1 MQTRNFSDRSTE
13 FIKGKVKKLKEFF
26 NISEKIRAAS
36 DAALEKVKKK
46 FAETEEITEYNQQK
60 VLSAFIE
67 NRVSETDFAGS
78 TGYGYGDTGRDKLD
92 KIYADVFGAEDAI
105 VRHSFTCGTHTLAV
119 ALFGVLRPGDTMLC
133 VTGTPYD
140 TIHSVIGLS
149 GSGMG
154 SLKDF
159 GVNYAQVDLDKNGRP
174 DLEAIEKA
182 LETNLKMVYI
192 QRSRGY
198 SLRPSLSVDEIGEI
212 CALVH
217 SKSDAVVM
225 VDNCYGEFVE
235 KKEPT
240 DVGAD
245 LMAGSLI
252 KNAGGSIAKTGGYI
266 AGRSDLVE
274 LCAYRATTPGLGKE
288 VGCSLGENR
297 NMFMGVFH
305 APHVVGEA
313 LKAAVYAAALFENL
327 GFDVTPSSEESR
339 HDIIQALCLENS
351 DRLVEF
357 CRGIQSGAPVD
368 SYVSPE
374 PWDMPG
380 YDSKVIM
387 AAGAFIL
394 GSSIEL
400 SADAPLREPF
410 AVWMQGGINFHSAKT
425 AIMLAAERLYQG
437 GLLK

>member
-1 MQTRNFSDRSTE
+1 M
-13 FIKGKVKKLKEFF
+13 FF
-26 NISEKIRAAS
+26 DFSEKIIKAS
-36 DAALEKVKKK
+36 EVASSKASGAFERIEK
-46 FAETEEITEYNQQK
+46 ISEYNQQK
-60 VLSAFIE
+60 VLSAFIKNKVTE
-67 NRVSETDFAGS
+67 ADFAAS
-78 TGYGYGDTGRDKLD
+78 TGYGYGDRGREKLD
-92 KIYADVFGAEDAI
+92 RIYADVFGAEDAI

-119 ALFGVLRPGDTMLC
+119 ALFGILRPGDTMLC

-140 TIHSVIGLS
+140 TIHGVIGLT

-159 GVNYAQVDLDKNGRP
+159 GVAYKQVELTPEGRP
-174 DLEAIEKA
+174 DIEAIEKA
-182 LETNLKMVYI
+182 LEENPKMVYI

-198 SLRPSLSVDEIGEI
+198 SLRPSLSVSEIGEI
-212 CALVH
+212 AKLVH

-235 KKEPT
+235 REEPT
-240 DVGAD
+240 CVGAD
-245 LMAGSLI
+245 IIAGSLI
-252 KNAGGSIAKTGGYI
+252 KNPGGFLARTGGYI
-266 AGRSDLVE
+266 AGRKDLIE

-288 VGCSLGENR
+288 VGCTLGENR
-297 NMFMGVFH
+297 NMFMGFFN
-305 APHVVGEA
+305 APNVVSQS
-313 LKAAVYAAALFENL
+313 LKTASFASALFENF
-327 GFDVTPSSEESR
+327 GFSVTPSVDEVR
-339 HDIIQALCLENS
+339 HDIIQSICLETPE
-351 DRLVEF
+351 RLCEF

-368 SYVSPE
+368 SFVTPE

-394 GSSIEL
+394 GSSIEI

-410 AVWMQGGINFHSAKT
+410 AVWMQGAITYETGKT
-425 AIMLAAERLYQG
+425 AVMLAAENLEKA

>member
-1 MQTRNFSDRSTE
+1 MNS
-13 FIKGKVKKLKEFF
+13 FF
-26 NISEKIRAAS
+26 EISEKVTAAS
-36 DAALEKVKKK
+36 DAALIKAKSK
-46 FAETEEITEYNQQK
+46 FEEIEDITEYNQQK
-60 VLSAFIE
+60 VLASFIR
-67 NRVSETDFAGS
+67 NRVSEADFAGS
-78 TGYGYGDTGRDKLD
+78 TGYGYGDTGREKLD
-92 KIYADVFGAEDAI
+92 RIYADIFGAEDAI
-105 VRHSFTCGTHTLAV
+105 VRHTFTCGTHTLAV

-140 TIHSVIGLS
+140 TIHSVIGIS
-149 GSGMG
+149 GEGMG
-154 SLKDF
+154 SLKEF
-159 GVNYAQVDLDKNGRP
+159 GVNYAQVDLDENGRP
-174 DLEAIEKA
+174 DMEAIEKA
-182 LETNLKMVYI
+182 LEMNPKMVYI

-212 CALVH
+212 AALVH
-217 SKSDAVVM
+217 SKCDAVVM
-225 VDNCYGEFVE
+225 VDNCYGELVE
-235 KKEPT
+235 KTEPT
-240 DVGAD
+240 EVGAD

-252 KNAGGSIAKTGGYI
+252 KNAGGSIARTGGYI
-266 AGRSDLVE
+266 AGRADLVE

-288 VGCSLGENR
+288 VGCTLGENR
-297 NMFMGVFH
+297 NMFMGIFH
-305 APHVVGEA
+305 APHVVGES
-313 LKAAVYAAALFENL
+313 LKAAVFAAALFEHL
-327 GFDVTPSSEESR
+327 GFKVTPSSDESR

-351 DRLVEF
+351 ERLVEF

-368 SYVSPE
+368 SYVTPE

-425 AIMLAAERLYQG
+425 AIMLAAE
-437 GLLK
+437 GLSKKGLI

>member
-1 MQTRNFSDRSTE
+1 MKTFFNFSDK
-13 FIKGKVKKLKEFF
+13 IK
-26 NISEKIRAAS
+26 SAS
-36 DAALEKVKKK
+36 DAALIKTKAK
-46 FAETEEITEYNQQK
+46 FDEIDSIAEYNQQK
-60 VLSAFIE
+60 VLSAFIN

-92 KIYADVFGAEDAI
+92 RIYADIFGAEDAI
-105 VRHSFTCGTHTLAV
+105 VRHSFTCGTHTLAI
-119 ALFGVLRPGDTMLC
+119 ALYGILRPGDTMLC

-140 TIHSVIGLS
+140 TIHSVIGIS
-149 GSGMG
+149 GEGMG

-174 DLEAIEKA
+174 DMAAIEKA
-182 LETNLKMVYI
+182 LEMKPKMVYI

-212 CALVH
+212 AALVH
-217 SKSDAVVM
+217 SKCDAVVM
-225 VDNCYGEFVE
+225 VDNCYGELVE
-235 KKEPT
+235 RIEPT
-240 DVGAD
+240 EVGAD

-252 KNAGGSIAKTGGYI
+252 KNAGGSIARTGGYI
-266 AGRSDLVE
+266 AGKAELVE

-288 VGCSLGENR
+288 VGCTLGENR
-297 NMFMGVFH
+297 NMFMGIFH
-305 APHVVGEA
+305 APHVVGES
-313 LKAAVYAAALFENL
+313 LKAAVFAAALFEEF
-327 GFDVTPSSEESR
+327 GFKVTPSSDESR
-339 HDIIQALCLENS
+339 HDIIQALCLENA

-368 SYVSPE
+368 SYVTPE

-410 AVWMQGGINFHSAKT
+410 AVWMQGGINFHSAKV
-425 AIMLAAERLYQG
+425 AIMLAAE
-437 GLLK
+437 GLAEKGLI

>member
-1 MQTRNFSDRSTE
+1 MELKNFFD
-13 FIKGKVKKLKEFF
+13 
-26 NISEKIRAAS
+26 ISERIKIAS
-36 DAALEKVKKK
+36 DAALEKAKSK
-46 FAETEEITEYNQQK
+46 FNEIDDITEYNQQK

-78 TGYGYGDTGRDKLD
+78 TGYGYGDTGREKLD
-92 KIYADVFGAEDAI
+92 RIYADIFGAEDAI
-105 VRHSFTCGTHTLAV
+105 VRHSFTCGTHTLAI

-140 TIHSVIGLS
+140 TIHSVIGIS
-149 GSGMG
+149 GEGMG

-159 GVNYAQVDLDKNGRP
+159 GVNYAQVDLGSDGRP
-174 DLEAIEKA
+174 DMAAIEKA
-182 LETNLKMVYI
+182 LEMNPKMVYI

-198 SLRPSLSVDEIGEI
+198 SLRPSLSVAEIGEI
-212 CALVH
+212 SALVH
-217 SKSDAVVM
+217 SKCDAVVM
-225 VDNCYGEFVE
+225 VDNCYGELVE
-235 KKEPT
+235 KFEPT
-240 DVGAD
+240 EVGAD

-252 KNAGGSIAKTGGYI
+252 KNAGGSIARTGGYI
-266 AGRSDLVE
+266 AGKKEIVE
-274 LCAYRATTPGLGKE
+274 LCAYRATTPSLGKE
-288 VGCSLGENR
+288 VGCTLGENR
-297 NMFMGVFH
+297 NMFMGIFH
-305 APHVVGEA
+305 APHVVGES
-313 LKAAVYAAALFENL
+313 LKAAVFAAALFENL
-327 GFDVTPSSEESR
+327 GFNVTPSSDESR

-351 DRLVEF
+351 ERLVEF

-368 SYVSPE
+368 SYVTPE

-425 AIMLAAERLYQG
+425 AIMLAAE
-437 GLLK
+437 GLAKKGLI

>member
-1 MQTRNFSDRSTE
+1 MESAKTFFEFSD
-13 FIKGKVKKLKEFF
+13 
-26 NISEKIRAAS
+26 KIAEAS
-36 DAALEKVKKK
+36 AAALAKAKEK
-46 FAETEEITEYNQQK
+46 FGEIEEITEYNQQK
-60 VLSAFIE
+60 VLRAFIDS
-67 NRVSETDFAGS
+67 RVSEADFSGS
-78 TGYGYGDTGRDKLD
+78 TGYGYGDTGREKLD
-92 KIYADVFGAEDAI
+92 RIYADVFGAEDAI
-105 VRHSFTCGTHTLAV
+105 VRHSFTCGTHTLAI

-149 GSGMG
+149 GEGMG

-159 GVNYAQVDLDKNGRP
+159 GVKYEQTELGKDGKP
-174 DLEAIEKA
+174 DMEAIEKA
-182 LETNLKMVYI
+182 LESKPKMVYI

-212 CALVH
+212 ASLVH
-217 SKSDAVVM
+217 SKCDAIVM
-225 VDNCYGEFVE
+225 VDNCYGELVE
-235 KKEPT
+235 KTEPT
-240 DVGAD
+240 QVGAD

-252 KNAGGSIAKTGGYI
+252 KNAGGSIARTGGYI
-266 AGRSDLVE
+266 AGRHDLVE

-288 VGCSLGENR
+288 VGCTLGENR
-297 NMFMGVFH
+297 NMFMGIFH

-313 LKAAVYAAALFENL
+313 LKSAVFAASLFENL
-327 GFDVTPSSEESR
+327 GFSVTPASDESR

-351 DRLVEF
+351 DRLIEF
-357 CRGIQSGAPVD
+357 CKGIQSGAPVD
-368 SYVSPE
+368 SFVTPE

-425 AIMLAAERLYQG
+425 AIMLAAEGLNRK
-437 GLLK
+437 GLL

>member
-1 MQTRNFSDRSTE
+1 MESAKTFFEFSDKITE
-13 FIKGKVKKLKEFF
+13 
-26 NISEKIRAAS
+26 AS
-36 DAALEKVKKK
+36 AAALEKAKEK
-46 FAETEEITEYNQQK
+46 FGEIEEITEYNQQK
-60 VLSAFIE
+60 VLRAFIDS
-67 NRVSETDFAGS
+67 RVSESDFAGS
-78 TGYGYGDTGRDKLD
+78 TGYGYGDTGREKLD
-92 KIYADVFGAEDAI
+92 RIYADIFGAEDAI
-105 VRHSFTCGTHTLAV
+105 VRHSFTCGTHTLAI

-149 GSGMG
+149 GEGMG

-159 GVNYAQVDLDKNGRP
+159 GVKYEQTDLGKDGKP
-174 DLEAIEKA
+174 DMEAIEKA
-182 LETNLKMVYI
+182 LESKPKMVYI

-212 CALVH
+212 ASLVH
-217 SKSDAVVM
+217 SKCDAIVM
-225 VDNCYGEFVE
+225 VDNCYGELVE
-235 KKEPT
+235 KTEPT
-240 DVGAD
+240 QVGAD

-252 KNAGGSIAKTGGYI
+252 KNAGGSIARTGGYI
-266 AGRSDLVE
+266 AGRHDLVE

-288 VGCSLGENR
+288 VGCTLGENK
-297 NMFMGVFH
+297 NMFMGIFH

-313 LKAAVYAAALFENL
+313 LKSAVFAASLFENL
-327 GFDVTPSSEESR
+327 GFSVTPASDESR

-351 DRLVEF
+351 DRLIEF
-357 CRGIQSGAPVD
+357 CKGIQSGAPVD
-368 SYVSPE
+368 SFVTPE

-425 AIMLAAERLYQG
+425 AIMLAAEGLNRK
-437 GLLK
+437 GLL

>member
-1 MQTRNFSDRSTE
+1 MESAKTFFEFSDKITE
-13 FIKGKVKKLKEFF
+13 
-26 NISEKIRAAS
+26 AS
-36 DAALEKVKKK
+36 AAALEKAKEK
-46 FAETEEITEYNQQK
+46 FGEIEEITEYNQQK
-60 VLSAFIE
+60 VLRAFIDS
-67 NRVSETDFAGS
+67 RVSEADFAGS
-78 TGYGYGDTGRDKLD
+78 TGYGYGDTGREKLD
-92 KIYADVFGAEDAI
+92 RIYADIFGAEDAI

-149 GSGMG
+149 GEGMG

-159 GVNYAQVDLDKNGRP
+159 GVKYEQTELDKNGKP
-174 DLEAIEKA
+174 DMEAIEKA
-182 LETNLKMVYI
+182 LESKPKMVYI

-212 CALVH
+212 ASLVH
-217 SKSDAVVM
+217 SKCDAIVM
-225 VDNCYGEFVE
+225 VDNCYGELVE
-235 KKEPT
+235 KIEPT
-240 DVGAD
+240 QVGAD

-252 KNAGGSIAKTGGYI
+252 KNAGGSIARTGGYI
-266 AGRSDLVE
+266 AGRRDLVE

-288 VGCSLGENR
+288 VGCTLGENR
-297 NMFMGVFH
+297 NMFMGIFH
-305 APHVVGEA
+305 APHVDGEA
-313 LKAAVYAAALFENL
+313 LKSAVFAASLFENL
-327 GFDVTPSSEESR
+327 GFSVTPASDESR

-351 DRLVEF
+351 DRLIEF
-357 CRGIQSGAPVD
+357 CKGIQSGAPVD
-368 SYVSPE
+368 SFVTPE

-425 AIMLAAERLYQG
+425 AIMLAAEGLNRK
-437 GLLK
+437 GLL

>member
-1 MQTRNFSDRSTE
+1 M
-13 FIKGKVKKLKEFF
+13 KEFF
-26 NISEKIRAAS
+26 STSEKIRVAS
-36 DAALEKVKKK
+36 DAALEKAKEK
-46 FAETEEITEYNQQK
+46 FGEIEDITEYNQQK
-60 VLSAFIE
+60 VLSAFIN

-92 KIYADVFGAEDAI
+92 RIYADVFGAEDAI

-149 GSGMG
+149 GNGMG

-159 GVNYAQVDLDKNGRP
+159 GVSYAQVDLDKNGRP
-174 DLEAIEKA
+174 DLEAIKKA
-182 LETNLKMVYI
+182 LETNPKMVYI

-198 SLRPSLSVDEIGEI
+198 SLRPSLSVDKIGEI

-252 KNAGGSIAKTGGYI
+252 KNAGGSIARTGGYI

-288 VGCSLGENR
+288 VGCTLGENR

-313 LKAAVYAAALFENL
+313 LKAAVYAAALFENF
-327 GFDVTPSSEESR
+327 GFNVTPSSDESR

-374 PWDMPG
+374 PWDM
-380 YDSKVIM
+380 
-387 AAGAFIL
+387 L
-394 GSSIEL
+394 
-400 SADAPLREPF
+400 
-410 AVWMQGGINFHSAKT
+410 
-425 AIMLAAERLYQG
+425 
-437 GLLK
+437 